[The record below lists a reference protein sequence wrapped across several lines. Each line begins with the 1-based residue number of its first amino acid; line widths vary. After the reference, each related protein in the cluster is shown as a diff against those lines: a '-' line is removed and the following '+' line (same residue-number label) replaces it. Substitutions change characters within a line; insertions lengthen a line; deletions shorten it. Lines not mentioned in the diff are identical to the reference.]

1 MVLAIFAGNA
11 LIIFILLAL
20 IGLETRNLVAAGR
33 AGRAGA
39 RLHIRV
45 VALFSLVAA
54 VPALVTAVVATV
66 SLERGLNPVFM
77 KDIRGFINETTQASH
92 LYRESQCR
100 SLLRDT
106 ALTASDLAQS
116 ARLLQS
122 DRSLLHDYLTSRAQL
137 LGLSVA
143 LIMKSDGSIDDRAAS
158 SDPAQIAIPG
168 AGGFCRRRQERA
180 ALSFARRRQSLCRV
194 APHSGTR

>member
-1 MVLAIFAGNA
+1 MTNQGPQKGAEAARRVEEGRTAGRFGPLAVAAALILALATFVVFAGFTPVIPTPFVVLVIFGSNA
-11 LIIFILLAL
+11 LIIFILLVL
-20 IGLETRNLVAAGR
+20 IGLEARNLIAARR

-45 VALFSLVAA
+45 VALFTLVAA
-54 VPALVTAVVATV
+54 IPALVTAVVATV

-77 KDIRGFINETTQASH
+77 KDIRGFINETTQATN

-106 ALTASDLAQS
+106 ALAASDIGQG

-122 DRSLLHDYLTSRAQL
+122 D
-137 LGLSVA
+137 
-143 LIMKSDGSIDDRAAS
+143 
-158 SDPAQIAIPG
+158 PG
-168 AGGFCRRRQERA
+168 CCIITCRR
-180 ALSFARRRQSLCRV
+180 ALSFWGSASR
-194 APHSGTR
+194 

>member
-1 MVLAIFAGNA
+1 MAVGAALLLAVATFVVFAGFTPLIPTPFVVLCIFRGNA
-11 LIIFILLAL
+11 LIILILLVL
-20 IGLETRNLVAAGR
+20 IGLEARNLIAAGR

-54 VPALVTAVVATV
+54 IPALVTAVVATV

-77 KDIRGFINETTQASH
+77 KDIKTFINETTEATH

-122 DRSLLHDYLTSRAQL
+122 DHGLLHELSDARARNCWGSASR
-137 LGLSVA
+137 
-143 LIMKSDGSIDDRAAS
+143 S
-158 SDPAQIAIPG
+158 S
-168 AGGFCRRRQERA
+168 
-180 ALSFARRRQSLCRV
+180 
-194 APHSGTR
+194 